1 MSLWRRLAIERFPQ
15 LHCAIAKAAHVGS
28 VFQELRYALLDADRA
43 DAEGAK
49 PLDEKFVSGVYE
61 YAHWCLHHRSIEVR
75 TYVVVWFYEDVADHP
90 VLSQYIGRWMAQEDF
105 DLLEFAWRYVFK
117 DEARVEAFQQDFR
130 QQKAAAQRAERKCY
144 WS

>member
-15 LHCAIAKAAHVGS
+15 LHRTIADADHAGWLWY
-28 VFQELRYALLDADRA
+28 ELRHALIDAYRA

-49 PLDEKFVSGVYE
+49 PLDEKFVSGVYQ

-90 VLSQYIGRWMAQEDF
+90 VLSQDIGRWMAQEDF

-117 DEARVEAFQQDFR
+117 DEARVKAFQQGFK
-130 QQKAAAQRAERKCY
+130 QQRAAAQRTQHKRY